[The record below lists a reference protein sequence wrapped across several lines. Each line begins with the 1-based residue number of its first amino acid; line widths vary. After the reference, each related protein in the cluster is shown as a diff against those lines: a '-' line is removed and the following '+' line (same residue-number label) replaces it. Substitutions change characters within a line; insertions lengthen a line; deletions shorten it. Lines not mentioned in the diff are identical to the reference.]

1 MYIGFYNF
9 YKAYN
14 NNRMFVDPSSPIGDD
29 LSYPFVYLR
38 QRLQELGHQ
47 CATIDTDDLDKFD
60 AVVFLDHPTFLN
72 PYFRKVK
79 ARTGSRPL
87 LCLLLAENPANRP
100 DNYWKSSHAAF
111 DLVFTW
117 HSPLVDGKHY
127 IQCLLPNKVP
137 RPFQI
142 DRSIRPRFCTTI
154 ASQKHNPHPA
164 ELYSER
170 IRAIRWFEN
179 NHPSEFDLYGT
190 LWDRRWF
197 RGPFSRLNLLL
208 SPLYRRF
215 PAIGACKQFPSY
227 RGTVPRKRDVLRL
240 YRFSICYEN
249 AVFPGYITEKPFDCW
264 FAGCIPVY
272 LGAPDVSSFI
282 PDNTYI
288 DKRNFPNYKD
298 LYHYMKTLSP
308 AEYQAYLAA
317 IESFVNSDAIHPFS
331 AEGFADTMIRHLL
344 PRETAT

>member
-1 MYIGFYNF
+1 
-9 YKAYN
+9 
-14 NNRMFVDPSSPIGDD
+14 
-29 LSYPFVYLR
+29 
-38 QRLQELGHQ
+38 
-47 CATIDTDDLDKFD
+47 
-60 AVVFLDHPTFLN
+60 
-72 PYFRKVK
+72 
-79 ARTGSRPL
+79 
-87 LCLLLAENPANRP
+87 
-100 DNYWKSSHAAF
+100 
-111 DLVFTW
+111 
-117 HSPLVDGKHY
+117 
-127 IQCLLPNKVP
+127 
-137 RPFQI
+137 
-142 DRSIRPRFCTTI
+142 
-154 ASQKHNPHPA
+154 
-164 ELYSER
+164 
-170 IRAIRWFEN
+170 
-179 NHPSEFDLYGT
+179 
-190 LWDRRWF
+190 
-197 RGPFSRLNLLL
+197 
-208 SPLYRRF
+208 
-215 PAIGACKQFPSY
+215 
-227 RGTVPRKRDVLRL
+227 VLRL